1 MTTDAT
7 RDEAAK
13 ALAVLCDKTP
23 RAYPDWDYGRVVAF
37 KEANAKARR
46 VSRNARA
53 SAATIQ
59 EHIRA
64 LEHFHD
70 AAAEVA

>member
-7 RDEAAK
+7 RDKAAE
-13 ALAVLCDKTP
+13 ALAALCDKTP

-53 SAATIQ
+53 SAAAIQ
-59 EHIRA
+59 EQMRA
-64 LEHFHD
+64 LEHFHGS
-70 AAAEVA
+70 AAEVV

>member
-37 KEANAKARR
+37 KEANAKALA
-46 VSRNARA
+46 VMKI
-53 SAATIQ
+53 T
-59 EHIRA
+59 
-64 LEHFHD
+64 
-70 AAAEVA
+70 EVYECKAFTEPGKRLL